1 MAIVSL
7 TEQQLADALVLIERG
22 LDDMEHQEKQGDL
35 EVDGYTDED
44 KAERERLKASGTQ
57 LLEALQHSEAYA
69 KASAAL
75 SGGSDTSSA
84 IARMTVE
91 AFSVETGLA
100 ENNTDVLATP
110 ALRDLLID
118 LFHFTALNDFDLN
131 DEFDTA
137 RAMWEEEVYDE
148 QQA

>member
-44 KAERERLKASGTQ
+44 KAERERVKASGAQ
-57 LLEALQHSEAYA
+57 LLEVLQLSEACG
-69 KASAAL
+69 KACASL
-75 SGGSDTSSA
+75 KDHSDQSSA
-84 IARMTVE
+84 LARMTVE
-91 AFSVETGLA
+91 AFSVETGV
-100 ENNTDVLATP
+100 EEKDTDVLATP

-118 LFHFTALNDFDLN
+118 LFHLTAKNDVDLN
-131 DEFDTA
+131 DEMDRA
-137 RAMWEEEVYDE
+137 RALWEEEVYDE